1 MGRSIISSIKYTC
14 TCPSGFT
21 GVNCE
26 DKMCL
31 NGGTRVKH
39 GNFGAYKCQCPD
51 GFSGEICE
59 SNIDECA
66 NNPCQNGGTCL
77 DYINEHKCICR
88 SGFSGP
94 NCEDNLDE
102 CTNNPCANGGTCHDL
117 ENGFHCECR
126 PGFYGKYCSREI
138 NECQSS
144 PCMNDGI
151 CKDLFNDYK
160 CLCPS
165 GYSGKDCHIDPMGN
179 VMLRKG
185 EDNGGD
191 ATQIAL
197 TATFATIIPAL
208 VIFACV
214 AILCRNRRHKNDQ
227 KKADAEAKR
236 ENELNAVT
244 SVNKSKMLDD
254 HMIVNQF
261 ECKSKTK
268 RNVNEHQE
276 EFFTSKDV
284 GTYKQMVSPQYVPHS
299 NVHSNVN
306 KKQMNTDYKQH
317 SVTASSFEKLLNDSK
332 DNFSSSGDTY
342 SSTGTCVTSSSSA
355 ASSTT
360 SSQYIPDSSRSHH
373 FHLAAN
379 GRHTHLNG
387 AGATGASQFNDCAS
401 TVSSCS
407 R

>member
-1 MGRSIISSIKYTC
+1 MGRSLISNVKYTC
-14 TCPSGFT
+14 NCPSGFT

-31 NGGTRVKH
+31 NGGSR
-39 GNFGAYKCQCPD
+39 GMDGQCQCPK

-59 SNIDECA
+59 TDIDECA

-88 SGFSGP
+88 PGFTGK
-94 NCEDNLDE
+94 NCEENIDE
-102 CTNNPCANGGTCHDL
+102 CANNPCANGGTCHDL
-117 ENGFHCECR
+117 DNGFHCQCAS
-126 PGFYGKYCSREI
+126 GFYGKFCSRDI
-138 NECQSS
+138 DECQSS

-151 CKDLFNDYK
+151 CKNLFNDYK
-160 CLCPS
+160 CVCPS
-165 GYSGKDCHIDPMGN
+165 GYSGKDCQIDPHGN
-179 VMLRKG
+179 VMRRTG
-185 EDNGGD
+185 ESDG
-191 ATQIAL
+191 TQVAL

-214 AILCRNRRHKNDQ
+214 AILCRNRRHKNEQ

-261 ECKSKTK
+261 ECKGKTK
-268 RNVNEHQE
+268 RNINEHQE

-299 NVHSNVN
+299 HVNVN
-306 KKQMNTDYKQH
+306 KKLMNTEYKQH
-317 SVTASSFEKLLNDSK
+317 SVAASSFEKLLNDSK

-360 SSQYIPDSSRSHH
+360 SSQYIPDSTSRSHH
-373 FHLAAN
+373 FNLTAN
-379 GRHTHLNG
+379 GRHTHVQHGG